1 MPDQCWN
8 DRDVRELICAEH
20 FTLPGGD
27 PTGQASSPIDFVAAC
42 LEACLCSAI
51 ILVKHSG
58 LIPQGS
64 LRLLNVVHA
73 SNDL

>member
-8 DRDVRELICAEH
+8 DRDVRGLIALNILFVRE
-20 FTLPGGD
+20 GGAAR
-27 PTGQASSPIDFVAAC
+27 QAPSPIDFVAAC
-42 LEACLCSAI
+42 LEACSCSAI

-58 LIPQGS
+58 LIPLGS
-64 LRLLNVVHA
+64 FRLLNVGRA